1 MDSSLSIGYLAD
13 HPEWVEELA
22 NQHREEWRDLVDTLG
37 RPQASEELWEHAK
50 NQQGLPTTII
60 AFDENMLL
68 GSVSLEI
75 YDYQK
80 IQQYDPWLTSLWV
93 MPFARHRGLGTYLV
107 RRIVHEAACLK
118 IPHLHLL
125 TLDHTTFYE
134 KLGWN
139 LLEFGYVEDI
149 QIHIMSIIPEHLSK
163 EELSFH

>member
-1 MDSSLSIGYLAD
+1 MDNSLSIGYLAD

-22 NQHREEWRDLVDTLG
+22 NQHWEEWRDLVTTCG
-37 RPQASEELWEHAK
+37 HPQASEEFWEHTK
-50 NQQGLPTTII
+50 NRQGIPTTIV
-60 AFDENMLL
+60 AFDEDLLL

-75 YDYQK
+75 YDYQE
-80 IQQYDPWLTSLWV
+80 IQQYGPWLTSLWV

-118 IPHLHLL
+118 ISHLHLL

-139 LLEFGYVEDI
+139 LLKLGYVESHEI
-149 QIHIMSIIPEHLSK
+149 SMMSIIPEYLNE
-163 EELSFH
+163 EELRFH